1 MPDAIVVSF
10 LRAHHKGI
18 ARREVVS
25 FAAFGV
31 SVLALAV
38 PTLWVSWAR
47 MKAVSMAAPLARAT
61 APVGPRRSGPGEG
74 AADLAEEVKRL
85 RGRVVRLEDERRR
98 LEDELAKGRGF
109 EAARVS
115 ARLEAGRFVEA
126 LVIGHSVNWQER
138 SFIVDRGSADGVVPR
153 AGVIAGGVVAGV
165 VVDVGPHAAR
175 VAMPTE
181 PGVRIAARTT
191 GTRRSGLT
199 VGTGDS
205 CELRYVERWAAG
217 FAGRDGPGP
226 RPAAAAPRRL
236 PDPAIDE
243 SIVTSGRMGFFP
255 PGFLVGRVAS
265 VGAPRDSL
273 HLSIA
278 VGPQMTHPPEGR
290 VWILSPGPRDVRR
303 SDDATMELGE
313 GSPGGSP

>member
-1 MPDAIVVSF
+1 MAGAIAVPF

-18 ARREVVS
+18 ARRDVVS

-47 MKAVSMAAPLARAT
+47 MKAVSMAVPLARAR
-61 APVGPRRSGPGEG
+61 APIGPRRLGSGEDS
-74 AADLAEEVKRL
+74 ANLAMEVERL
-85 RGRVVRLEDERRR
+85 RARVIRLKDERRR
-98 LEDELAKGRGF
+98 LENELAKGRGL

-115 ARLEAGRFVEA
+115 AGLEARRFVEA

-138 SFIVDRGSADGVVPR
+138 SFIVDRGSADGVIPR
-153 AGVIAGGVVAGV
+153 AGVLAGGVVAGV
-165 VVDVGPHAAR
+165 VVEVGPHAAR

-191 GTRRSGLT
+191 GTSRSGLT

-217 FAGRDGPGP
+217 FAGGDGPAA
-226 RPAAAAPRRL
+226 RSAAAAPRRL
-236 PDPAIDE
+236 PDPVIDE
-243 SIVTSGRMGFFP
+243 SIVTSGRLGFFP

-278 VGPQMTHPPEGR
+278 VGPQITHPPEGR
-290 VWILSPGPRDVRR
+290 VWILNPGPRDVRP
-303 SDDATMELGE
+303 SDGAATGLGA
-313 GSPGGSP
+313 GTRGGPP

>member
-1 MPDAIVVSF
+1 MPSVTSVPF
-10 LRAHHKGI
+10 RRARHKGI
-18 ARREVVS
+18 ARREVVL

-61 APVGPRRSGPGEG
+61 APVGPRRPGSGEG
-74 AADLAEEVKRL
+74 VGDLAEEVERL
-85 RGRVVRLEDERRR
+85 RARVVRLEDERRR
-98 LEDELAKGRGF
+98 LEDELAKCRGF

-126 LVIGHSVNWQER
+126 LVIGQSVNWQER
-138 SFIVDRGSADGVVPR
+138 SFIVDRGGADGVVPR
-153 AGVIAGGVVAGV
+153 AGVLAGGVVAGV

-191 GTRRSGLT
+191 GTSRSGLT
-199 VGTGDS
+199 VGTGGS
-205 CELRYVERWAAG
+205 CDLRYVERWAAG
-217 FAGRDGPGP
+217 FAERDGPA
-226 RPAAAAPRRL
+226 RRSVAAAPRRL

-243 SIVTSGRMGFFP
+243 SIVTSGRLGFFP
-255 PGFLVGRVAS
+255 PGFLIGRVAS

-278 VGPQMTHPPEGR
+278 VGPQITHPPEGR
-290 VWILSPGPRDVRR
+290 VWILNPGPRDV
-303 SDDATMELGE
+303 SPSGGAATDLGA
-313 GSPGGSP
+313 GTRGGPP

>member
-1 MPDAIVVSF
+1 MPGATAVPF
-10 LRAHHKGI
+10 LRSHGKGI

-61 APVGPRRSGPGEG
+61 APKEPRHPGAGEG
-74 AADLAEEVKRL
+74 SADLAAEVKRL
-85 RGRVVRLEDERRR
+85 RARVVLLEDERRR

-153 AGVIAGGVVAGV
+153 AGVLAGGVVAGV

-181 PGVRIAARTT
+181 PGVRIAAHTT

-217 FAGRDGPGP
+217 FAGGDGRGARSP
-226 RPAAAAPRRL
+226 AAAPRRL
-236 PDPAIDE
+236 PDPVIDE
-243 SIVTSGRMGFFP
+243 SIVTSGRLGFFP
-255 PGFLVGRVAS
+255 PGFLIGRVAS

-278 VGPQMTHPPEGR
+278 VGPQIAHPPEGR
-290 VWILSPGPRDVRR
+290 VWILDPGPRDIRQ
-303 SDDATMELGE
+303 SDGATTDPGD
-313 GSPGGSP
+313 GQRGGSQ